1 MKSTFRN
8 IVDWSALPVCPC
20 CSIYGVIEP
29 QSDIIGYLYLIII
42 PANNLQNPSS
52 LQKKALTNM
61 VNTTAGNSSHPYLC
75 AELSCILTKGERNV
89 IIVSLFA
96 VAFVSLSGNIPILIV
111 TLFSSKRRNS
121 SNLATINLVIS
132 DILMTVFCV
141 PFVTM
146 DLYMFGAWVFG
157 PAMCF
162 LVTFVQNTAIQS
174 ALLNLLAITCEKFLA
189 VRFPFHVRLRKRMV
203 CRFMPVAWIL
213 AIAESIFHLSYR
225 KHTNYENGF
234 HCADDFP
241 DFQAFQKKLIVKT
254 VTFFCP
260 LAVIIVLHSITVCS
274 LLKGTNRTF
283 QLRGSERDTFKNIP
297 RKQRKQRKAT
307 KIILVTLISIVVCWG
322 PFYVFN
328 ALHLF
333 DFFHQ
338 LSLQSNYIGYAIC
351 AWLLYSH
358 CFVFPLIYCFF
369 TQKGR
374 ETVAICFLCLRTCRM
389 PGYGSNTTSL
399 LIDTS
404 NNNNGSF
411 RGFGRQSS
419 LRRCSAS
426 AVGESRL

>member
-1 MKSTFRN
+1 MF
-8 IVDWSALPVCPC
+8 
-20 CSIYGVIEP
+20 
-29 QSDIIGYLYLIII
+29 
-42 PANNLQNPSS
+42 
-52 LQKKALTNM
+52 
-61 VNTTAGNSSHPYLC
+61 NTTAGNSSHPYLC

-146 DLYMFGAWVFG
+146 DLYMFGFWVFG

-225 KHTNYENGF
+225 KHTKYENDF
-234 HCADDFP
+234 HCADNFP

-283 QLRGSERDTFKNIP
+283 QLRGSERDAFKNIP

-328 ALHLF
+328 ALLVWYHF
-333 DFFHQ
+333 
-338 LSLQSNYIGYAIC
+338 SLRSSYIVYAVC

-389 PGYGSNTTSL
+389 PGYGS
-399 LIDTS
+399 
-404 NNNNGSF
+404 
-411 RGFGRQSS
+411 RGFGRQPS
-419 LRRCSAS
+419 LRRCSAP